1 MPTTP
6 YSYATLSF
14 VETELARRLYDPS
27 MIFWSQAELLVYIQ
41 EALMT
46 WNALTAYWRY
56 DFTFP
61 SVASQTFYD
70 LTTVPNTL
78 RPLTVTD
85 ASLYETIEYYLL
97 EPATGINPYP
107 PTASSQ
113 FTADDL
119 LNAVQRR
126 RDELLSI
133 TGCTVNRRLVSAVA
147 GRITLPDTVIDIRR
161 IAYLPSLAGQSP
173 SVLWPD
179 DAWSEQSFNVDYTLT
194 PAGTPLTYLQSVQP
208 PISFDTDV
216 PPAYSGSYEVLTIE
230 AGPALSATSPSTL
243 LVPDDWTHVI
253 KWGAL
258 ADLLS
263 RESDARD
270 IPRAAYCEQRYRLG
284 AAALSVAPALL
295 ALRINN
301 IPVQIDSVRAAD
313 LYATAWQAATSGTPK
328 NAYYAGLNLLALAPQ
343 PSSTAFSQTASVV
356 QNAPLPSAPN
366 DPVQVARED
375 LDAILDYAQHLAAFK
390 QGGQEFAATTAL
402 FQRFLKAASLYNSK
416 LLQLGEFTT
425 MLTGLAARERD
436 MHPITQPTTGA
447 A

>member
-1 MPTTP
+1 MAT
-6 YSYATLSF
+6 YNYITLSQAQQ
-14 VETELARRLYDPS
+14 ELSNRLYDRS
-27 MIFWSQAELLVYIQ
+27 QIFWSQSELLVYIQ

-46 WNALTAYWRY
+46 WNALTAYWRD

-61 SVASQTFYD
+61 SVATTTWYD
-70 LTTVPNTL
+70 LTAQTNSL
-78 RPLTVTD
+78 RPYTVTD
-85 ASLYETIEYYLL
+85 VSLYETIEYHLL

-133 TGCTVNRRLVSAVA
+133 TGCTVNRRLIGAVA

-161 IAYLPSLAGQSP
+161 IAYLPSVTGQSP

-179 DAWSEQSFNVDYTLT
+179 DAWSEQSFNVDYTLA

-216 PPAYSGSYEVLTIE
+216 PPAYAGSYELLTIE
-230 AGPALSATSPSTL
+230 AGAALSPTSPSTL

-270 IPRAAYCEQRYRLG
+270 VPRATYCEQRYRLG
-284 AAALSVAPALL
+284 VAALAAAPALL

-301 IPVQIDSVRAAD
+301 LAVQIDSVRGGD
-313 LYATAWQAATSGTPK
+313 LYDTAWQAATPGAPTK
-328 NAYYAGLNLLALAPQ
+328 GYYAGLNLLALAAQ
-343 PSSTAFSQTASVV
+343 PSSTAYSQTVTCV
-356 QNAPLPSAPN
+356 ENAPLPSAPT

-390 QGGQEFAATTAL
+390 QGGAEFAATMPL

-436 MHPITQPTTGA
+436 MHPITQPMPTGA
-447 A
+447 N